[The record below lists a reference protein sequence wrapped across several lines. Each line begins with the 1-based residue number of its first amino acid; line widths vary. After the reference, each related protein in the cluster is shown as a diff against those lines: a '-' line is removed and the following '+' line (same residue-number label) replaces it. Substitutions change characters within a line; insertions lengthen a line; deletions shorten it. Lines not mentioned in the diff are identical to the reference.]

1 MADALEFIG
10 ILSAWALLH
19 SLSMSRTLKR
29 ILTATLGGRYAFYR
43 LGFTVFS
50 VVSFGVALLLLPRMP
65 QELYR
70 VPGALAWVFWLV
82 RIAATAFFVWT
93 FKAFDIW
100 EFSGVSQART
110 YPQGTIGKDGEF
122 KSSHGL
128 AISGAYR
135 YVRHPMYFASSVY
148 LLADPVMTW
157 EQFLFAVFVTAYGL
171 IGSVFEERR
180 LVEKFGEDY
189 RRYQKEVPRFIPRFS
204 ATDDP
209 R

>member
-1 MADALEFIG
+1 MHDSVTFLL
-10 ILSAWALLH
+10 ILSVWALLH
-19 SLSMSRTLKR
+19 SLSMSQALKR
-29 ILTATLGGRYAFYR
+29 ALMGSLGERYAFYR

-82 RIAATAFFVWT
+82 RIAAAAFFVWT

-110 YPQGTIGKDGEF
+110 YPRGIIGEDGEF
-122 KSSHGL
+122 KGSHGL

-135 YVRHPMYFASSVY
+135 YMRHPMYFASSVY

-189 RRYQKEVPRFIPRFS
+189 RWYQKEVPRFIPRFS